1 LWRSHHLIHQMVA
14 PCTKN
19 SHLQRWQFLEAATGR
34 EEVEKER
41 FLLSNFV
48 I

>member
-1 LWRSHHLIHQMVA
+1 MVA
-14 PCTKN
+14 PYTKN
-19 SHLQRWQFLEAATGR
+19 SHLQRWQFPESATGKV
-34 EEVEKER
+34 EEEKER